1 MSFWTFLITVS
12 FSTSSE
18 KNFFSIITKHQFFI
32 LVIFWN
38 NNFLKEMITKRM
50 NIKQISQ
57 LILRFKIMPSP
68 CNEILVLK
76 NYLHHAHFSFRT
88 WRACAYITYWRITIR
103 VGVFSRYFTH
113 THLAYFKTGLVIYAV
128 FLSLTRGQFLQ
139 KIQYEETS

>member
-1 MSFWTFLITVS
+1 
-12 FSTSSE
+12 
-18 KNFFSIITKHQFFI
+18 
-32 LVIFWN
+32 
-38 NNFLKEMITKRM
+38 MITKRM
-50 NIKQISQ
+50 NIKQTSQ

-88 WRACAYITYWRITIR
+88 WRACAYITYSWITIR
-103 VGVFSRYFTH
+103 VRVFSRYFTH

-139 KIQYEETS
+139 KIQYGETSWKSSGLRGYIFLVIYKFILPHFFYDRFLQL